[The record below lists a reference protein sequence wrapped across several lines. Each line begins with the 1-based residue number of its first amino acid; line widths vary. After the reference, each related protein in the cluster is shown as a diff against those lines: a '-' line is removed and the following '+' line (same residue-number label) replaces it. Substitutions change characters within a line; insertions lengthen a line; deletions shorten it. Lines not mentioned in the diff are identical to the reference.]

1 MSYKTIS
8 RMAKVEEFV
17 KGWNGKQ
24 EPSLADK
31 LKGAFKSKEPL
42 RHKLIMAQ
50 YKLRTTLSRLDVYIS
65 KLQERDRTLFERVVE
80 AQMNKDKERAS
91 MYANEI
97 AEIRK
102 VTKQLITTQI
112 ALEQVELRLET
123 ITELGDVFGN
133 LIPVVGVIKELK
145 DSMKGMMPELSLE
158 LSEVEEG
165 LQEVIIEA
173 GDFTGGNI
181 EFAPS
186 SVEAKKILQEASVIA
201 EQRMKENFP
210 ELPSMVTSAQK
221 ATQNQK

>member
-1 MSYKTIS
+1 
-8 RMAKVEEFV
+8 MAKVEEFV

-24 EPSLADK
+24 EPSLAEK

-50 YKLRTTLSRLDVYIS
+50 YRLRTTLSRLDVYIA

-80 AQMNKDKERAS
+80 AQMNKDRERAS

-102 VTKQLITTQI
+102 ITKQLITTQI

-133 LIPVVGVIKELK
+133 LIPVVGVIKEIRQA
-145 DSMKGMMPELSLE
+145 MKGIMPELSLE

-181 EFAPS
+181 EFAAS
-186 SVEAKKILQEASVIA
+186 SPEARKILQEAAVIA

-221 ATQNQK
+221 ATENQK